1 MLELVKNLKFAWR
14 YVKGQKT
21 KLILFAITNVIM
33 AVIGVVLPVLS
44 AKMVVNLTSN
54 ELSQLIYIS
63 IIIFIIEM
71 IHNII
76 KFSNDYF
83 IQVIYR
89 ETFTNTQ
96 KALGTEILK
105 LQNKTLD
112 KNSSGVFI
120 QRLISDTGRLSSIFN
135 NLTLNLSNIISNI
148 GILVAVLII
157 NVWAFLFLIFM
168 LFVLIIVRIKESRVY
183 NEKDK
188 EFRKEQEKVSGF
200 TGEVVRGARDIKMLN
215 AENSFLRVMNEKIIM
230 LNQKRY
236 KMMRVIRNYDL
247 LGRSLIDFMDLVFII
262 LLVYL
267 LVQKNLTIPLALVIY
282 NYSGWTTSIIFS
294 LDNLFRVVKDFN
306 LSAKRIFDITLDKEF
321 PKECFGNKHLSK
333 VDGNFEFKNVNFSY
347 GDNKVL
353 DNLSFKIDANSTVA
367 FVGKSGAG
375 KSTIFSLIDKM
386 YEVDSGEILID
397 GVNINE
403 LDKDSIRNNITV
415 INQNPY
421 IFNLSIKDN
430 LKLVKENLTDEEMV
444 EACKMA
450 CLDDFI
456 NTLPDKYDTIVGEG
470 GITLSGGQKQRLA
483 IARALIQKT
492 EIILFDEATSSL
504 DNETQKEI
512 QTAIHN
518 MQGKY
523 TILIIAHRLSTIID
537 SDRILFLND
546 GHIEDEGTHDELL
559 NKSLN
564 YKHLYETELKKE
576 SDNLDISPLVGIN
589 NDI

>member
-71 IHNII
+71 IQNII

-188 EFRKEQEKVSGF
+188 EFRKEEEKVSGF

-282 NYSGWTTSIIFS
+282 NYSGRTTSIIFS

-306 LSAKRIFDITLDKEF
+306 LSAERIIDILDNNKFEKEEFGNVHLDKV
-321 PKECFGNKHLSK
+321 N
-333 VDGNFEFKNVNFSY
+333 GNFEFKDVNFSY

-403 LDKDSIRNNITV
+403 LDKDSIRDNITV

-430 LKLVKENLTDEEMV
+430 LKLVKKNLTDEEMIN
-444 EACKMA
+444 ACKMA
-450 CLDDFI
+450 CLDEFI
-456 NTLPDKYDTIVGEG
+456 NTLPDKYDTVVGEG

-492 EIILFDEATSSL
+492 EIILFDEATSAL

-512 QTAIHN
+512 QEAIHN
-518 MQGKY
+518 MQGEY

-546 GHIEDEGTHDELL
+546 GHIEAEGTHEELL
-559 NKSLN
+559 DKSLA
-564 YKHLYETELKKE
+564 YKHLYETELKT
-576 SDNLDISPLVGIN
+576 NTN
-589 NDI
+589 N

>member
-33 AVIGVVLPVLS
+33 AVIGVILPVLS
-44 AKMVVNLTSN
+44 AMMVVNLTSN

-63 IIIFIIEM
+63 IVIFIIEM
-71 IHNII
+71 IQNII

-135 NLTLNLSNIISNI
+135 NLTINLSNIISNI

-188 EFRKEQEKVSGF
+188 EFRKEEEKVSGF

-247 LGRSLIDFMDLVFII
+247 LGRSLIDFMNLVFII

-282 NYSGWTTSIIFS
+282 NYSGRTTSIIFS

-353 DNLSFKIDANSTVA
+353 DNLSFKVNANSTTA

-430 LKLVKENLTDEEMV
+430 LKLVKENLTDEEMIN
-444 EACKMA
+444 ACKMA
-450 CLDDFI
+450 CLDEFI
-456 NTLPDKYDTIVGEG
+456 NTLPDKYDTVVGEG

-492 EIILFDEATSSL
+492 EIILFDEATSAL

-512 QTAIHN
+512 QEAIHN
-518 MQGKY
+518 MQGEY

-546 GHIEDEGTHDELL
+546 GHIEAEGTHEELL
-559 NKSLN
+559 NKSLA
-564 YKHLYETELKKE
+564 YKHLYETELKANK
-576 SDNLDISPLVGIN
+576 
-589 NDI
+589 

>member
-33 AVIGVVLPVLS
+33 AVIGVILPVLS
-44 AKMVVNLTSN
+44 AMMVVNLTSN

-63 IIIFIIEM
+63 IVIFIIEM
-71 IHNII
+71 IQNII

-135 NLTLNLSNIISNI
+135 NLTINLSNIISNI

-188 EFRKEQEKVSGF
+188 EFRKEEEKVSGF

-247 LGRSLIDFMDLVFII
+247 LGRSLIDFMNLVFII

-282 NYSGWTTSIIFS
+282 NYSGRTTSIIFS

-353 DNLSFKIDANSTVA
+353 DNLSFKVNANSTTA

-430 LKLVKENLTDEEMV
+430 LKLVKENLTDEEMIN
-444 EACKMA
+444 ACKMA
-450 CLDDFI
+450 CLDEFI
-456 NTLPDKYDTIVGEG
+456 NTLPDKYDTVVGEG

-492 EIILFDEATSSL
+492 EIILFDEATSAL

-512 QTAIHN
+512 QEAIHN
-518 MQGKY
+518 MQGEY

-537 SDRILFLND
+537 SDRILFL
-546 GHIEDEGTHDELL
+546 
-559 NKSLN
+559 KRQ
-564 YKHLYETELKKE
+564 KE
-576 SDNLDISPLVGIN
+576 HMRSF
-589 NDI
+589 

>member
-188 EFRKEQEKVSGF
+188 EFRKEEEKVSGF

-282 NYSGWTTSIIFS
+282 NYSGRTTSIIFS

-353 DNLSFKIDANSTVA
+353 DNLSFKVNANSTVA

-386 YEVDSGEILID
+386 YEVDSGKILID

-430 LKLVKENLTDEEMV
+430 LKLVKENLTDEEMIN
-444 EACKMA
+444 ACKMA
-450 CLDDFI
+450 CLDEFI
-456 NTLPDKYDTIVGEG
+456 NTLPDKYDTVVGEG

-492 EIILFDEATSSL
+492 EIILFDEATSAL

-512 QTAIHN
+512 QEAIHN
-518 MQGKY
+518 MQGEY

-546 GHIEDEGTHDELL
+546 GHIEAEGTHEELL
-559 NKSLN
+559 NKSLA
-564 YKHLYETELKKE
+564 YKHLYETELKT
-576 SDNLDISPLVGIN
+576 NTN
-589 NDI
+589 N